1 MAALTH
7 VGTRTEAP
15 TPPPPPQDDEFSS
28 ESDLELG
35 QDYAPPPPLPPW
47 PRGASTKPQTP
58 RRHKALDKLR
68 LGHELTS
75 YEVVRALLG
84 NDLLRAV
91 PTDIKRSMEYSGAE
105 IRVVGLLWRGG
116 GDEEE
121 VDDEDP
127 LQPDEWLPREVLAY
141 PPLLELPREQIMRIK
156 QKLDAQARSD
166 AIELGMQYPEP
177 DEDSEVLEKLRAA
190 RLPEIVRKKHPE
202 FDTEFD
208 PVKVVR
214 QAELDRLEKVSLEY
228 REKER
233 FLRPSHEKE
242 DVVEAIQR
250 VAAPRKSHNKP
261 LRPPPPRPL
270 KKEYPFRIGPP
281 AFSRTQAMHEDISK
295 RPAPSGD
302 PADNWLKEIYGED
315 EEHVLRLAAN
325 QPANINFEWKDG
337 ALIIVGFVDEEAEA
351 RAQEA
356 GGVLGARLASVNG
369 VSLQGHGR
377 ESVMRR
383 MRSLASVARRLGFAA
398 PAAEASQWHKP
409 TGEAEPPA
417 EEASQW
423 HKPTGGPSETAP
435 AGPADEE
442 HRPPADAIPA
452 GLFARPTAR
461 PRLCVLKYVDAN
473 ANKRDLPAKTK
484 ERTKKSHENEYR
496 CLRDLVPLLREQS
509 IYTPRVLACVEIKL
523 TAHSSRNRS
532 TEPARPLAPDP
543 LVDFYTGPGRGV

>member
-1 MAALTH
+1 MAALSPSA
-7 VGTRTEAP
+7 GDEATRTEAP
-15 TPPPPPQDDEFSS
+15 TPPTHQELEDRPPSSAPEAPEAPTPQQSSDDEFSS
-28 ESDLELG
+28 ESDLEEG

-47 PRGASTKPQTP
+47 PRGAAVKPTRP
-58 RRHKALDKLR
+58 PRHKALDKLR

-75 YEVVRALLG
+75 FEVVRALLG

-91 PTDIKRSMEYSGAE
+91 PTDIKRTMEYSGAE

-127 LQPDEWLPREVLAY
+127 LKPDEWLPREVLAY

-166 AIELGMQYPEP
+166 AIELGREYPEP

-190 RLPEIVRKKHPE
+190 RPPEIVRKKHPE

-214 QAELDRLEKVSLEY
+214 QAERDRLEKVSLEY

-281 AFSRTQAMHEDISK
+281 AFSRTQAMHEDMAK

-302 PADNWLKEIYGED
+302 PADGWIQELYGED
-315 EEHVLRLAAN
+315 EEQVLRLAAGA
-325 QPANINFEWKDG
+325 PANIKFEWKDG
-337 ALIIVGFVDEEAEA
+337 ALIIVGYVDEEAKTRAHA
-351 RAQEA
+351 RA
-356 GGVLGARLASVNG
+356 
-369 VSLQGHGR
+369 
-377 ESVMRR
+377 
-383 MRSLASVARRLGFAA
+383 
-398 PAAEASQWHKP
+398 
-409 TGEAEPPA
+409 T
-417 EEASQW
+417 
-423 HKPTGGPSETAP
+423 
-435 AGPADEE
+435 
-442 HRPPADAIPA
+442 
-452 GLFARPTAR
+452 
-461 PRLCVLKYVDAN
+461 AN
-473 ANKRDLPAKTK
+473 AWSMSALM
-484 ERTKKSHENEYR
+484 
-496 CLRDLVPLLREQS
+496 
-509 IYTPRVLACVEIKL
+509 
-523 TAHSSRNRS
+523 SSRS
-532 TEPARPLAPDP
+532 S
-543 LVDFYTGPGRGV
+543 